1 MSGVPQSPLPTL
13 RRQSDINNT
22 PAHPKYRHSD
32 HNEPISERHLERK
45 CSALLRDI
53 GNKIP
58 EVPIDWF
65 LEHILPPLPVPRVS
79 VSQVKKRLLNE
90 GTIKS
95 VFPEPPGEG
104 EQSWTIPHCFDQ
116 DPAHISETNKKD
128 EDAVFSKLPLF
139 VDHIIAAFQAEVAV
153 IIPGGI
159 GNPDSSKLVHHPK
172 TSPAH
177 PGDYL
182 IRPDGCFMRLKACDG
197 PGEDLE
203 SQSETDPSKS
213 ARMPN
218 YSWFNIALPCEYKLG
233 ASESDRDDNIRKVL
247 YAMAHIMRKDP
258 CRRFTYGLTIE
269 NTQTRIWFACRSTV
283 YVTKSFN
290 FIQEHERF
298 IHFALSFC
306 FATEIQMGWDPT
318 IERLSIGS
326 SEQYKIQV
334 QDKVTGKVVYVK
346 TVELIADFGADAVRG
361 RGTRVWKA
369 LLRQSDGTDM
379 HVVVKDVWIDA
390 DRVREG
396 DIRTM
401 LEEQASNNKTNKNKI
416 AKHFVTVLFSGD
428 VLIDGQ
434 IDDTFDFIQRGHEI
448 PPDSDELKLRVH
460 KSNGIAVSVSTGGLP
475 ITYPTMPFFR
485 RVYGPKA
492 HYRLIFA
499 QVAQPIYSI
508 RTLPQFFL
516 AMRDAA
522 TALQLMAT
530 YRWVHRD
537 ISPGNILVCENVG
550 LLSDLEYMK
559 QESDVT
565 PAHNVRTGT
574 INFMACEVAEEAY
587 LFNPRASYED
597 MPTEFRHNPLHDLES
612 LWWIAVW
619 QIFYYTLPPDDSSS
633 SSPTDHHTTE
643 DREERLSLQE
653 QAFFKMFPEDLN
665 NSTRSRIITT
675 QFSFD
680 AITRKCFLEGSK
692 LSKIRHKL
700 NALRSDLLEAYL
712 SAEKDFSETHAIHSG
727 AYVPVENELKGIHEK
742 FIETFQLAANMAP
755 SSTLT
760 PLTSTLQTLGKRLTQ
775 TGREGGDDG
784 SSAGRRVK
792 PKGG

>member
-1 MSGVPQSPLPTL
+1 
-13 RRQSDINNT
+13 
-22 PAHPKYRHSD
+22 
-32 HNEPISERHLERK
+32 
-45 CSALLRDI
+45 
-53 GNKIP
+53 
-58 EVPIDWF
+58 
-65 LEHILPPLPVPRVS
+65 
-79 VSQVKKRLLNE
+79 
-90 GTIKS
+90 
-95 VFPEPPGEG
+95 
-104 EQSWTIPHCFDQ
+104 
-116 DPAHISETNKKD
+116 
-128 EDAVFSKLPLF
+128 
-139 VDHIIAAFQAEVAV
+139 
-153 IIPGGI
+153 
-159 GNPDSSKLVHHPK
+159 
-172 TSPAH
+172 
-177 PGDYL
+177 
-182 IRPDGCFMRLKACDG
+182 MRLKASD
-197 PGEDLE
+197 DLE
-203 SQSETDPSKS
+203 SPSETDPSKS

-218 YSWFNIALPCEYKLG
+218 YCWFNIALPCEYKLG
-233 ASESDRDDNIRKVL
+233 ASESDRDDNIQKVL

-258 CRRFTYGLTIE
+258 CRRFTYGLTIK

-290 FIQEHERF
+290 FIQEHEKF

-306 FATEIQMGWDPT
+306 FATETQMGWDPT
-318 IERLSIGS
+318 IECLSIAGS
-326 SEQYKIQV
+326 SEQYEIQV

-346 TVELIADFGADAVRG
+346 TVELIADFGADAVCG

-379 HVVVKDVWIDA
+379 LVVVKDVWVDA

-401 LEEQASNNKTNKNKI
+401 FEEQASNDKTHKDKI

-448 PPDSDELKLRVH
+448 PLDSDELELRD
-460 KSNGIAVSVSTGGLP
+460 GIAVSVSTRGLP
-475 ITYPTMPFFR
+475 ITYPTMPLFR
-485 RVYGPKA
+485 RVYRPKA

-522 TALQLMAT
+522 IALQLMAT

-559 QESDVT
+559 QESEVT
-565 PAHNVRTGT
+565 PAHNTRTGT
-574 INFMACEVAEEAY
+574 INFMACEVAEEMY
-587 LFNPRASYED
+587 LFNPYASYKD
-597 MPTEFRHNPLHDLES
+597 MPKEFRHNSLHDLES

-653 QAFFKMFPEDLN
+653 KAFLKMFPRSPS
-665 NSTRSRIITT
+665 NSTRFTIMTT
-675 QFSFD
+675 ESSFD
-680 AITRKCFLEGSK
+680 ACVDKACPRPC
-692 LSKIRHKL
+692 
-700 NALRSDLLEAYL
+700 
-712 SAEKDFSETHAIHSG
+712 
-727 AYVPVENELKGIHEK
+727 
-742 FIETFQLAANMAP
+742 
-755 SSTLT
+755 
-760 PLTSTLQTLGKRLTQ
+760 TSPT
-775 TGREGGDDG
+775 
-784 SSAGRRVK
+784 
-792 PKGG
+792 

>member
-1 MSGVPQSPLPTL
+1 
-13 RRQSDINNT
+13 
-22 PAHPKYRHSD
+22 
-32 HNEPISERHLERK
+32 
-45 CSALLRDI
+45 
-53 GNKIP
+53 
-58 EVPIDWF
+58 
-65 LEHILPPLPVPRVS
+65 
-79 VSQVKKRLLNE
+79 
-90 GTIKS
+90 
-95 VFPEPPGEG
+95 
-104 EQSWTIPHCFDQ
+104 
-116 DPAHISETNKKD
+116 
-128 EDAVFSKLPLF
+128 
-139 VDHIIAAFQAEVAV
+139 
-153 IIPGGI
+153 
-159 GNPDSSKLVHHPK
+159 
-172 TSPAH
+172 
-177 PGDYL
+177 
-182 IRPDGCFMRLKACDG
+182 MRLKACDD
-197 PGEDLE
+197 PGKDLE
-203 SQSETDPSKS
+203 SQSKTDPSKS

-290 FIQEHERF
+290 FIEEHEKF

-318 IERLSIGS
+318 IERLSTGS
-326 SEQYKIQV
+326 SEEYKIEV

-369 LLRQSDGTDM
+369 LSRQSDGTDM

-401 LEEQASNNKTNKNKI
+401 LEERASNDKTNKDKI
-416 AKHFVTVLFSGD
+416 AKHFVTVLFSGN

-448 PPDSDELKLRVH
+448 PPDSDELQLRVH
-460 KSNGIAVSVSTGGLP
+460 KSNGIAISVSTGGLP

-522 TALQLMAT
+522 IALQLMAT

-565 PAHNVRTGT
+565 PAHNTRTGT
-574 INFMACEVAEEAY
+574 INFMACEVAEEMY
-587 LFNPRASYED
+587 LFTRAPYKD
-597 MPTEFRHNPLHDLES
+597 VPEFRHNPLHDLES

-653 QAFFKMFPEDLN
+653 QAFFKMFPRDDLS
-665 NSTRSRIITT
+665 NSTRVTIMTVES
-675 QFSFD
+675 SFD
-680 AITRKCFLEGSK
+680 AVTEECFLEGSK
-692 LSKIRHKL
+692 LSKIRDKL
-700 NALRSDLLEAYL
+700 NTLRNDLHEAYL
-712 SAEKDFSETHAIHSG
+712 SAEKDFRETHAIHSG

-742 FIETFQLAANMAP
+742 FIEAFQLAANMAP

-760 PLTSTLQTLGKRLTQ
+760 PLTSTLKTLGKRSTR
-775 TGREGGDDG
+775 TDREGGDDG

-792 PKGG
+792 AKGG